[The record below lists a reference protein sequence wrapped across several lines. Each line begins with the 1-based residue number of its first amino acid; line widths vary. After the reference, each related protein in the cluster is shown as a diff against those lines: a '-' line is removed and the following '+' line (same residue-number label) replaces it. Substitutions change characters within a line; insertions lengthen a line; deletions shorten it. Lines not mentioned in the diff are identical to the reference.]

1 MLCRYGNATMGL
13 DTAPSQKHQ
22 ISNFAKETINEVQH
36 GIKKIVHTVDSH
48 LKRGAS
54 HLLHESP
61 SSSSS
66 PAAAAAATATAA
78 ANSNTLDP
86 RNESQE
92 NDGDLYTCI

>member
-1 MLCRYGNATMGL
+1 MGL

-48 LKRGAS
+48 LKKGAS

-66 PAAAAAATATAA
+66 PAAAAATATATATAA

-92 NDGDLYTCI
+92 NDSDLYTCI